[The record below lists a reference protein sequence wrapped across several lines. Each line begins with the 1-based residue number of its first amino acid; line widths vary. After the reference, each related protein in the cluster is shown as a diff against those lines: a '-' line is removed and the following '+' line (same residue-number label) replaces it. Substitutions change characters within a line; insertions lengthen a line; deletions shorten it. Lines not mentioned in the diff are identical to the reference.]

1 MFSFLYSKSSHK
13 LFCIFIRHYLVCVL
27 SRFPCGDCR
36 GQYPIH
42 RHTHLRID
50 THTHSM
56 NTHKSFLLC
65 FFLVICGQPLGVCA
79 CAACLHLHACLRSI
93 RWGWSY
99 MRWPI
104 FSTLTRRERESEM
117 ERVGHMRLDRLLT
130 QFHSEERELKEK
142 QQERD
147 SVSVLRSEEISI
159 LFYKFTACWE
169 SSFIDFW

>member
-50 THTHSM
+50 THTD
-56 NTHKSFLLC
+56 THTAWTPINLSCCVSFWSSVASHWVC
-65 FFLVICGQPLGVCA
+65 VHVPHACTYMPVCA
-79 CAACLHLHACLRSI
+79 LYVEAGVI
-93 RWGWSY
+93 WGDLYSVH
-99 MRWPI
+99 
-104 FSTLTRRERESEM
+104 THEEREGEM
-117 ERVGHMRLDRLLT
+117 ERVGHMSLDCLLT

-147 SVSVLRSEEISI
+147 SVSVLCSEEISI
-159 LFYKFTACWE
+159 LLYKFTAGWE
-169 SSFIDFW
+169 SSL